1 VTKVTFRLISGN
13 VFLIGCGKGQFS
25 DILRTQFVG
34 QFANS
39 VSYATGNGEKH
50 KNGDNIDYASSAVVG
65 DTITMTID
73 LRAYEGTVSYSKN
86 GLPMGIAFSGLN
98 YWG

>member
-1 VTKVTFRLISGN
+1 M
-13 VFLIGCGKGQFS
+13 
-25 DILRTQFVG
+25 
-34 QFANS
+34 
-39 VSYATGNGEKH
+39 
-50 KNGDNIDYASSAVVG
+50 VG

-73 LRAYEGTVSYSKN
+73 LRPYEGTVSYSKN